1 MQESLT
7 PLIIM
12 EESYLP
18 SLSNSL
24 PYFIIMEYRCSQ
36 SVPEGM
42 WYSFN
47 NVSNSGNSKVSRFYE
62 TGVKSYIGEQLI
74 EFGFPVDAIK
84 RIEDNNLRLLS
95 MHASASQK
103 YILEHLEDIKQ
114 LLDSYER
121 GLLDKALKSIC
132 S

>member
-1 MQESLT
+1 
-7 PLIIM
+7 
-12 EESYLP
+12 
-18 SLSNSL
+18 
-24 PYFIIMEYRCSQ
+24 
-36 SVPEGM
+36 
-42 WYSFN
+42 
-47 NVSNSGNSKVSRFYE
+47 
-62 TGVKSYIGEQLI
+62 
-74 EFGFPVDAIK
+74 
-84 RIEDNNLRLLS
+84 